1 MGAYAASKA
10 GIAKLTESLAEE
22 LKDDEINVDAVL
34 PSIIDTP
41 RNRLDMRDADF
52 TRWVTA
58 SQLADVIVF
67 LLSPNSQAITGASIP
82 VTGRV

>member
-1 MGAYAASKA
+1 VFGKTACDS
-10 GIAKLTESLAEE
+10 
-22 LKDDEINVDAVL
+22 
-34 PSIIDTP
+34 
-41 RNRLDMRDADF
+41 RNRLDMPDADF